1 MHEAEAWKARRY
13 GRKTQ
18 RRGREGWKMRTY
30 WRRDEKLQVFPTTQQ
45 SDQTEDSAAEDPLA
59 PVCVK
64 CGSAMDVL
72 VEGDVA
78 PKDAGVYVP
87 LLNSTV
93 RHEQRTQ
100 G

>member
-1 MHEAEAWKARRY
+1 VAISRPYSIHAKGRVLKAMHEAEAWKARRY

-59 PVCVK
+59 PV
-64 CGSAMDVL
+64 SQ
-72 VEGDVA
+72 
-78 PKDAGVYVP
+78 YV
-87 LLNSTV
+87 
-93 RHEQRTQ
+93 
-100 G
+100 